1 MEHAGVAI
9 TITTIT
15 DLAAFTI
22 ASLSSKVFFVRFV
35 YNWNGFWLKAVFLLF
50 SQELLLLLRLSQ
62 VLLLLYYPEFE
73 LCLPLHLHILLGRP
87 HNRPEED

>member
-15 DLAAFTI
+15 DLVAFTV

-35 YNWNGFWLKAVFLLF
+35 YNCFWLKAVFLLF
-50 SQELLLLLRLSQ
+50 SQDLLLLLLLSQ
-62 VLLLLYYPEFE
+62 VLLLLCYPEFE
-73 LCLPLHLHILLGRP
+73 LCLPLHLHILLGHP